1 MRANFGGQMRVA
13 EQSGHIADIV
23 LRPWVC
29 DAQWHDF
36 TNPGKYIAL
45 GRKAAEDQLAEI
57 KALTLPHEN
66 PTAALAL
73 AG

>member
-1 MRANFGGQMRVA
+1 VA
-13 EQSGHIADIV
+13 EQAAHLADVV
-23 LRPWVC
+23 LRPWAC
-29 DAQWHDF
+29 DARWHDF

-45 GRKAAEDQLAEI
+45 GRKSAEQQLAEI

-66 PTAALAL
+66 PATALAL